1 MREGESHARRPLVIG
16 GRRRHVAHDTKE
28 VPMTEKPNSGLTRR
42 QAFTIAVGAGIAAT
56 TIMAASPEEALSQ
69 AANQGVSPTLT
80 LLLVNDIYKMAE
92 VRGRGG
98 FARLAAIARAERA
111 KGIPLLYAHA
121 GDMFSPSLMSGF
133 DQGQHTV
140 ELLNVVP
147 PDIFVPGNHEFDFG
161 KDNYLKLTKLA
172 KYPTFAANLR
182 AADGSV
188 LPDHKDRALIDLG
201 SVKVGIFGVT
211 LAASP
216 LMSSPGDLRF
226 LDEMTSV
233 REQSRALREAGAD
246 MVVAVTH
253 TDFSRDLEIARSRLV
268 DVLLTGHDHD
278 LRVSYDNRT
287 VMVESGEEGEYVTAI
302 DIFATI
308 GEREG
313 KRAVTWLPRFRIID
327 SGTVTPDAEA
337 LAIVRRYEGELSKEL
352 DVSLGTTAVDLD
364 SRSASVRSQ
373 ETAIGNLIAD
383 AVRASTGADVAI
395 TNGGGI
401 RGNRQYPAGATITR
415 RDILTELPFG
425 NSTAMVEITGK
436 DIRDALENGVSQIDN
451 RAGRF
456 PQVSGMA
463 FTVDAKAP
471 AGSRIGSL
479 RIGGKD
485 LDPAATYKVATNDF
499 MVSGGDGY
507 TALDRGRVL
516 IGKTDGK
523 LLASVVM
530 AYVRAAGA
538 IQAQIDGRIILK

>member
-1 MREGESHARRPLVIG
+1 MT
-16 GRRRHVAHDTKE
+16 DT
-28 VPMTEKPNSGLTRR
+28 PNTGMTRR
-42 QAFTIAVGAGIAAT
+42 QAFTIAAGAGIAAT
-56 TIMAASPEEALSQ
+56 TIMAASPEEALAQ
-69 AANQGVSPTLT
+69 AANQGTPPTFT
-80 LLLVNDIYKMAE
+80 LLLVNDIYKMSE

-98 FARLAAIARAERA
+98 FARLAAIARAEKA

-147 PDIFVPGNHEFDFG
+147 PDIFVPGNHEFDGG

-172 KYPTFAANLR
+172 KYPTYAANLR
-182 AADGSV
+182 GADGSV
-188 LPDHKDRALIDLG
+188 LPDHKDRAVLDLG
-201 SVKVGIFGVT
+201 PVKVGIFGVA
-211 LAASP
+211 LATTP
-216 LMSSPGDLRF
+216 LMSSPGDLKF
-226 LDEMTSV
+226 LDEMAAV
-233 REQSRALREAGAD
+233 RDQTKALRDAGAD

-253 TDFSRDLEIARSRLV
+253 TDFTRDLEIARSRLV

-278 LRVSYDNRT
+278 LRVVYDGRT
-287 VMVESGEEGEYVTAI
+287 VMVESGEEGEYVTAV
-302 DIFATI
+302 DIYATI

-327 SGTVTPDAEA
+327 SGTVTPDPEA
-337 LAIVRRYEGELSKEL
+337 LAIVKRYEGELSKEL

-383 AVRASTGADVAI
+383 AIRVSTGADVAI

-401 RGNRQYPAGATITR
+401 RGNKQYPAGATITR

-425 NSTAMVEITGK
+425 NATSMVEVTGK
-436 DIRDALENGVSQIDN
+436 DIKDALENGVSQIDN

-456 PQVSGMA
+456 PQIAGM
-463 FTVDAKAP
+463 TVTIDSKA
-471 AGSRIGSL
+471 AVGSRITQIL
-479 RIGGKD
+479 VGGKD
-485 LDPAATYKVATNDF
+485 LDPAAKYKVATNDF
-499 MVSGGDGY
+499 MVGGGDGY
-507 TALDRGRVL
+507 SALARGRVL

-523 LLASVVM
+523 LMASVVM
-530 AYVRAAGA
+530 AHVRAAGA
-538 IQAQIDGRIILK
+538 VQAKVDGRITLK

>member
-1 MREGESHARRPLVIG
+1 
-16 GRRRHVAHDTKE
+16 
-28 VPMTEKPNSGLTRR
+28 MTEQSNRGPSRR
-42 QAFTIAVGAGIAAT
+42 QAFTIAAGAGLAAA
-56 TIMAASPEEALSQ
+56 TIMAASPEEALAQ
-69 AANQGVSPTLT
+69 AADQGVSPTFT

-111 KGIPLLYAHA
+111 KGVPLLYAHA

-133 DQGQHTV
+133 DQGQHTL

-161 KDNYLKLTKLA
+161 KDNYFKLTKLA

-188 LPDHKDRALIDLG
+188 LPGHKDRAMVDLG
-201 SVKVGIFGVT
+201 PVKVGIFGVT
-211 LAASP
+211 LANTP

-226 LDEMTSV
+226 LDEMTAV

-246 MVVAVTH
+246 MVVAVAH

-278 LRVSYDNRT
+278 LRVIYDNRT

-302 DIFATI
+302 DIYATI
-308 GEREG
+308 GERDG

-327 SGTVTPDAEA
+327 SGSVTPDPEA
-337 LAIVRRYEGELSKEL
+337 LAIVKAYEGELSKEL
-352 DVSLGTTAVDLD
+352 DVALGATAVELD

-383 AVRASTGADVAI
+383 AIRASTGADAAI

-401 RGNRQYPAGATITR
+401 RGNRQYPAGTTLTR

-436 DIRDALENGVSQIDN
+436 DIKDALENGVSQIDN

-456 PQVSGMA
+456 PQVSGMT
-463 FTVDAKAP
+463 FTVDQKASV
-471 AGSRIGSL
+471 GSRIMAL
-479 RIGGKD
+479 QVAGKD
-485 LDPAATYKVATNDF
+485 VDPAAKYKLATNDF
-499 MVSGGDGY
+499 LLGGGDGY
-507 TALDRGRVL
+507 TALGRGRVL
-516 IGKTDGK
+516 IGKTDGR
-523 LLASVVM
+523 LMASVVM
-530 AYVRAAGA
+530 AYVRAAGT
-538 IQAQIDGRIILK
+538 IQSKVDGRIFLR